1 MGKNGGRLLC
11 QINLEVL
18 IKFYFCHVKSPPH
31 LKMQFLFRGSL
42 VFLINPGYQ
51 AHDTIRWKDVIFEN
65 NQMGSIT
72 TKDTLFRKRY
82 GRGYFIFSVDTLQP
96 IINFKKT
103 GQDEGFILS
112 LHYQRPDSNTIQ
124 LWGKQRNDS
133 IFIELKR
140 STRHFQLAEK
150 QFHWLS
156 EANQ

>member
-82 GRGYFIFSVDTLQP
+82 GRG
-96 IINFKKT
+96 
-103 GQDEGFILS
+103 ILF
-112 LHYQRPDSNTIQ
+112 LIQ
-124 LWGKQRNDS
+124 IPCSPSS
-133 IFIELKR
+133 ILKR
-140 STRHFQLAEK
+140 QGRMKDLYCRCITSGPTAIPYNFGVNREMIPSLQSLKDLPAIFNWPK
-150 QFHWLS
+150 NNFTG
-156 EANQ
+156 